1 MINSYGTQ
9 TLWSY
14 IFAPKSERFFG
25 HLIILFRHYT
35 LCFVYEWSETLCTY
49 QQCLIDCNAQKKS
62 TGSTIRFCNL
72 ASSIEITYMP
82 VAIEP
87 RRFGKHKM
95 HAVMPREVRK
105 QSLDSHSSES
115 WCSWQ
120 KRTFSSAKYTN
131 RITLSTV
138 ALHWPLSIN

>member
-1 MINSYGTQ
+1 MINSCGTQ

-14 IFAPKSERFFG
+14 IFALKSERFFG
-25 HLIILFRHYT
+25 HLIISFRHYT

-49 QQCLIDCNAQKKS
+49 QQCLIDCNVQKKN
-62 TGSTIRFCNL
+62 TGSTIRFYNL

-82 VAIEP
+82 VTIEP

-95 HAVMPREVRK
+95 HDFMPDGVRK
-105 QSLDSHSSES
+105 QSLGSRSSES

-120 KRTFSSAKYTN
+120 KRTFSFAKYTFAPTFGQGPRG
-131 RITLSTV
+131 RIEL
-138 ALHWPLSIN
+138 P